1 MQTTKATTAWA
12 EVDDEGRLRLPPEV
26 AARYGL
32 TPGAKVRFDEGKNF
46 VRLHRSVNHLAKVY
60 IEPTDHCNIE
70 CVTCLRNAWDEKLGK
85 MTPGTFE
92 RIVAGL
98 RDISP
103 MPTVFF
109 GGIGEPLFHPRLI
122 EWVGRIKKEVGTR
135 VEMISNATML
145 NEERAR
151 GLIDAGLDQLWVSI
165 DGATPESYADVRLG
179 AELPKVIEN
188 LERFQRMRKP
198 SHFPTPEI
206 GIAFVAMKRNIND
219 LPEVLKLGRK
229 LGAVNFSVS
238 NILPCTETMQD
249 DMLYTR
255 TLRNITYMPSMWVPR
270 LNLPKMDINE
280 ITREAFFKALDSGYN
295 VTFEGNNLGGAND
308 VCNFIE
314 SGSMSIGWD
323 GNVSPCL
330 PLLHTHYSYLHR
342 KTRLSRRHVVG
353 NVRQR
358 SVNDLWNDEA
368 YTAYRERVQSFAF
381 APCTFCGGCDLSEA
395 NEEDCIGNV
404 FPACGGCLWA
414 QGVIQCP

>member
-1 MQTTKATTAWA
+1 MQTLKSTTAWA

-32 TPGAKVRFDEGKNF
+32 MPGSKVRFDEGKNF
-46 VRLHRSVNHLAKVY
+46 VRLHRSVNHLAKIY

-70 CVTCLRNAWDEKLGK
+70 CVTCLRNAWDEKMGK
-85 MTPGTFE
+85 MSPATFE
-92 RIVAGL
+92 HITESL
-98 RDISP
+98 RELSP

-109 GGIGEPLFHPRLI
+109 GGIGEPLFHPRVI
-122 EWVGRIKKEVGTR
+122 EWIARIKKETGAR

-151 GLIDAGLDQLWVSI
+151 GLIESGLDQLWVSI

-188 LERFQRMRKP
+188 LERFGRMRKP
-198 SHFPTPEI
+198 SHFPKPEI

-219 LPEVLKLGRK
+219 LPEVLKLGRR
-229 LGAVNFSVS
+229 LGAVSFSVS
-238 NILPCTETMQD
+238 NILPCTETMQG

-295 VTFEGNNLGGAND
+295 VTFAGNNLGGAND

-314 SGSMSIGWD
+314 SGSLSIGWD
-323 GNVSPCL
+323 GSASPCL

-342 KTRLSRRHVVG
+342 KVRLSRKHVVG
-353 NVRQR
+353 NVRER
-358 SVNDLWNDEA
+358 SLSDLWNDQA

-381 APCTFCGGCDLSEA
+381 APCTYCGGCDLSEA
-395 NEEDCIGNV
+395 NEEDCIGNT